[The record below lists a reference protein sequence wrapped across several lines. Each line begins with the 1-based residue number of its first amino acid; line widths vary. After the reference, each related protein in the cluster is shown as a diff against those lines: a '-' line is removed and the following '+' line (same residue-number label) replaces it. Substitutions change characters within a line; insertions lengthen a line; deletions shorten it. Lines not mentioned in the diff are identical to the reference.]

1 MYNNAELWA
10 TEKRTQEIMKSRRV
24 SLSSYFEQ
32 IKKIKHDI
40 ILKLEN
46 ITEMIPITVCLKCVE
61 L

>member
-46 ITEMIPITVCLKCVE
+46 ITEMIPITVC
-61 L
+61 